1 MKTIKNYSIITFALI
16 TLFMVGCKKDEDTP
30 VPSTG
35 GGGGHNHNH
44 VEVMTSL
51 IISFE
56 DTAGVQPSVNY
67 AFRDPDGTGGDGP
80 TEHDTIRLAA
90 NTYYNATVQV
100 LNESD
105 PQDIEDVTLEVLD
118 EDDEHLFCYSPSN
131 TNVAVTRTDS
141 DGTYEIGI
149 TSRWSTGNAATGST
163 MITLKHQPGVKN
175 GNCAPGET
183 DVEVTFV
190 TEIQ

>member
-1 MKTIKNYSIITFALI
+1 MKSLKKNSILAVAAVALI
-16 TLFMVGCKKDEDTP
+16 FTACKKDDDSP
-30 VPSTG
+30 VPATG
-35 GGGGHNHNH
+35 GSYTPPND
-44 VEVMTSL
+44 VEILTSL

-90 NTYYNATVQV
+90 NTFYNATVQV

-118 EDDEHLFCYSPSN
+118 EDDEHLFCYDPSN
-131 TNVAVTRTDS
+131 TNVSVTRTDS

-149 TSRWSTGNAATGST
+149 TSRWSTGTAANGST

-183 DVEVTFV
+183 DIEVTFV